1 MVTEIQY
8 TFTAGKPKNKQPP
21 GFKLTTMSFTFS
33 SRAPNNFSFKTTRP
47 PQPLMA
53 NR

>member
-8 TFTAGKPKNKQPP
+8 AFTAGKAKNKQPP
-21 GFKLTTMSFTFS
+21 GFQLTTMSFTLC
-33 SRAPNNFSFKTTRP
+33 SRAPNNFSFKTTQP
-47 PQPLMA
+47 PQPLMV